1 MHRFLLGDVLH
12 GVAALDDVSVDAVVT
27 SPPYWGLRD
36 YSPGQLGAGPLHEYL
51 RDLADVFDA
60 VRPKLTAGALVWVNL
75 GDTAVGSGG
84 AGGDY
89 GKGGSRA
96 GRSKYRQAKATV
108 ERVTDRDWRG
118 NEPRREVVVRELAPG
133 QWAQVPARF
142 AAEMQDRGWLLR
154 ADVIWVKD
162 SPQRHDVAHVRRPK
176 EQHEHVLMFS
186 LVEAGATRFES
197 TDQKLGDV
205 WAISAARGVDA
216 VGKAPWP
223 VALPFK
229 ALRLSGKPG
238 VVLDPFVGAGN
249 TYHAAT
255 RLGWSCVGID
265 CDPAAAEHVRR
276 RFRLD
281 AEPVGEAV
289 AS

>member
-1 MHRFLLGDVLH
+1 MHRFLLGDVLA
-12 GVAALDDVSVDAVVT
+12 GVAALDDESVDAVVT

-36 YSPGQLGAGPLHEYL
+36 YSPGQLGAEPLHEYL
-51 RDLADVFDA
+51 ADLADVFDA
-60 VRPKLTAGALVWVNL
+60 VRPKLTPGALVWVNL

-89 GKGGSRA
+89 AEGGSRA
-96 GRSKYRQAKATV
+96 DRSKYRQATATV
-108 ERVTDRDWRG
+108 CTTAPDAGTRWFA
-118 NEPRREVVVRELAPG
+118 ELRAG

-142 AAEMQDRGWLLR
+142 AAEMQERGWLLR
-154 ADVIWVKD
+154 SDVIWVKD
-162 SPQRHDVAHVRRPK
+162 SPQRHDIGHVRRPK
-176 EQHEHVLMFS
+176 EQHEHVLLFS

-197 TDQKLGDV
+197 NDQTLGDV
-205 WAISAARGVDA
+205 WPIAAARGVDA

-229 ALRLSGKPG
+229 MLRLSGAPG
-238 VVLDPFVGAGN
+238 LVLDPFVGAGN
-249 TYHAAT
+249 TYHAAN